1 MKHLTLLLNGNIQN
15 DNITYFRV
23 SPILINRESIDK
35 RDILWRDL
43 GMNELMEKDLENAK
57 KDLKDKQEKLQWFME
72 HEINSER
79 FEYNMITVLTE
90 MTGLKKKIKTLEFYL
105 SYK

>member
-1 MKHLTLLLNGNIQN
+1 
-15 DNITYFRV
+15 
-23 SPILINRESIDK
+23 
-35 RDILWRDL
+35 
-43 GMNELMEKDLENAK
+43 MNELMEKDLENAK

-105 SYK
+105 SYKQEIISN

>member
-1 MKHLTLLLNGNIQN
+1 
-15 DNITYFRV
+15 
-23 SPILINRESIDK
+23 
-35 RDILWRDL
+35 
-43 GMNELMEKDLENAK
+43 MNELMEKDLENAK

-79 FEYNMITVLTE
+79 FEYNMITILTE

>member
-1 MKHLTLLLNGNIQN
+1 
-15 DNITYFRV
+15 
-23 SPILINRESIDK
+23 
-35 RDILWRDL
+35 
-43 GMNELMEKDLENAK
+43 MNELMEKDLENAK

-90 MTGLKKKIKTLEFYL
+90 MAGLKKKIKTLEFYL

>member
-1 MKHLTLLLNGNIQN
+1 
-15 DNITYFRV
+15 
-23 SPILINRESIDK
+23 
-35 RDILWRDL
+35 
-43 GMNELMEKDLENAK
+43 MEKDLENAK

-90 MTGLKKKIKTLEFYL
+90 MAGLKKKIKTLEFYL

>member
-1 MKHLTLLLNGNIQN
+1 MKMKEIFQKGMEMDMNI
-15 DNITYFRV
+15 
-23 SPILINRESIDK
+23 
-35 RDILWRDL
+35 
-43 GMNELMEKDLENAK
+43 ELMKKDLENAK

-72 HEINSER
+72 HAIDSER

-90 MTGLKKKIKTLEFYL
+90 MAGLKKKIKTLEFYL

>member
-1 MKHLTLLLNGNIQN
+1 MKEIFYGG
-15 DNITYFRV
+15 Y
-23 SPILINRESIDK
+23 
-35 RDILWRDL
+35 WR
-43 GMNELMEKDLENAK
+43 MNELMEKDLENAK